1 MGTLR
6 DLAARLRAAAE
17 PRHEA
22 EPAPDGTNTEP
33 ADLADEAAAMLAALE
48 AEACG
53 AYPVLPAAEHQ
64 AALAGLMRAA
74 AVRAPIPPPRP
85 P

>member
-33 ADLADEAAAMLAALE
+33 ADLADEA
-48 AEACG
+48 G
-53 AYPVLPAAEHQ
+53 AYRVLPAAEHQ